1 MNIEFLGNISI
12 EADLVCGTGIHIGTQ
27 ALGISLSRSDN
38 PIVKLDDDVP
48 YIPGSSIKGKIR
60 SLLEISEKKEMNV
73 DIGPE
78 ERNARHECDL
88 VTLCEDLKSKGF
100 KAEIKEKGEQKVI
113 EVKKND
119 KSAKIYM
126 KGGEPEIEGELKEEL
141 RKVIEELP
149 FPCDICV
156 MFGRGAERKGLEGPT
171 RIQFEDC
178 FIDDSKNEV
187 KDPVEIKWENVINRL
202 TSSAVPRDIER
213 IKKGTVFKL
222 KATYHV
228 FSEDLD
234 AEGDMKKLEKV
245 EEIEKLPEKLKR
257 RIKLLSTGMELLE
270 KDYLGG
276 MGSRGYG
283 KIRLENPKMQ
293 YYPMDF
299 FEGKGEVRTIANA
312 KTVMEIIKRL
322 C

>member
-1 MNIEFLGNISI
+1 MKIEFSGNISI
-12 EADLVCGTGIHIGTQ
+12 EADLVCETGIHIGTQ

-60 SLLEISEKKEMNV
+60 SLLEVSEKKDMNI

-78 ERNARHECDL
+78 ERDARHECDL
-88 VTLCEDLKSKGF
+88 DTLCEDLKSKGF
-100 KAEIKEKGEQKVI
+100 EAEMKEDERKEIEIK
-113 EVKKND
+113 KNG
-119 KSAKIYM
+119 KSAKIYI

-156 MFGRGAERKGLEGPT
+156 IFGRGAERKGSEGPT

-178 FIDDSKNEV
+178 FIDPKNQI
-187 KDPVEIKWENVINRL
+187 KDPIEIKWENVINRL

-222 KATYHV
+222 KATYHI

-234 AEGDMKKLEKV
+234 GEGD
-245 EEIEKLPEKLKR
+245 IEKLQEIQEIEQLPAKLKR
-257 RIKLLSTGMELLE
+257 RIKLLSKGMELLE
-270 KDYLGG
+270 KNYLGG

-283 KIRLENPKMQ
+283 KVRVENLTMR
-293 YYPMDF
+293 YYPKSF
-299 FEGKGEVRTIANA
+299 FEGKGEVKTIANA
-312 KTVMEIIKRL
+312 KNVMEIIKRL